1 MEILFVIDSLNN
13 LDNKINLLKAFDAD
27 IKFFVDAKLAP
38 QLVKNKYIINHII
51 AIYNRNVNITIDK
64 YIKQSTYTP
73 TATLLYYA
81 SANLDTKL
89 INNIRENLKLKPDVI
104 YVKKR
109 LSLWD
114 KFKLW
119 FYDKLIRLIFG
130 VKDEYA
136 STKIQYFSDEMMGEF
151 SKSSFKN
158 HIFSFRNAQTIE
170 LEKSESESYY
180 ARPGFNKNYL
190 YNPIALCLILI
201 CYVVL
206 ERFFKLPFVVY
217 FFVIALIIS
226 VLFVTVVMIIN
237 NTFNKRYKK

>member
-13 LDNKINLLKAFDAD
+13 LDNKINLLKVFDAD

-38 QLVKNKYIINHII
+38 KLVGDKYIINRTV
-51 AIYNRNVNITIDK
+51 AIYNKNVNITIDK
-64 YIKQSTYTP
+64 YIKQTSYVP
-73 TATLLYYA
+73 DATLLYYA
-81 SANLDTKL
+81 SADLNVKIIDS
-89 INNIRENLKLKPDVI
+89 IRENIKLNPNVI
-104 YVKKR
+104 YIKKR

-119 FYDKLIRLIFG
+119 FYDKFIRLIFG

-136 STKIQYFSDEMMGEF
+136 STKLQYFNDEMMVEF
-151 SKSSFKN
+151 RKSSFKN
-158 HIFSFRNAQTIE
+158 HIFSFINAQTIE